1 MRMVVDVMGGDHG
14 PGVVIEGARLALQS
28 HSSITDLYLVGRED
42 EIKAGIT
49 RCGLRDSRVHI
60 VHASESL
67 AMDDKPVEALRR
79 KKDCSILRA
88 VDLIKEGKADALISP
103 GNTGGIVAASTIRLR
118 PLEGIDRPGIAT
130 IIPAPRNEFV
140 LLDSGASVECRPTH
154 LLHFA
159 IMGSIYSREILGC
172 KSPRVGILSNG
183 TEPNK
188 GTEMTQEAFKL
199 CKMVDLNFIGNVEGH
214 DLFNNRVDVV
224 VCDGFI
230 GNIVLKSLESFA
242 KGLASWLKDEI
253 SLNPKRMLGALLVKG
268 ALRTIKRRTDPD
280 TRGGAPLLGLNGI
293 IFKAHGSAR
302 EKAIMNG
309 IGQAV
314 QAVEHHITET
324 IRSEASKANQRVTD
338 TKARQE
344 APTNT
349 PQERMP
355 EQVAKS

>member
-14 PGVVIEGARLALQS
+14 PGVVIDGARQALQA
-28 HSSITDLYLVGRED
+28 HPSITELFLVGHED
-42 EIKAGIT
+42 EIKAGMA
-49 RCGLRDSRVHI
+49 RSGLRDSRVKI

-67 AMDDKPVEALRR
+67 TMEDKPIEGLRR

-118 PLEGIDRPGIAT
+118 PLEGLDRPCIAT
-130 IIPAPRNEFV
+130 IIPAPKNEFV
-140 LLDSGASVECRPTH
+140 LLDAGASVECRPTH

-159 IMGSIYSREILGC
+159 IMGSIYSREILGH
-172 KSPRVGILSNG
+172 KKPRVGILCNG
-183 TEPNK
+183 TEANK
-188 GTEMTQEAFKL
+188 GTELTQEASKL

-230 GNIVLKSLESFA
+230 GNIVLKILESFA
-242 KGLASWLKDEI
+242 KGLGSWLKDEI
-253 SLNPKRMLGALLVKG
+253 SKNPKRMLGAMLVKG
-268 ALRTIKRRTDPD
+268 ALRTIRRRTDPD

-293 IFKAHGSAR
+293 IFKAHGSSR
-302 EKAIMNG
+302 ERAIMNG

-314 QAVEHHITET
+314 QAAEHHITDI
-324 IRSEASKANQRVTD
+324 IRKEAAQANLRV
-338 TKARQE
+338 AG
-344 APTNT
+344 
-349 PQERMP
+349 
-355 EQVAKS
+355 AKS